1 MAPPSTLRIL
11 LVDDSQL
18 VRTLIKERLSKL
30 DPFWEITE
38 AKSGVE
44 ALLQTSASRPDI
56 AMLDLSLPDMLGET
70 LAGRIRQLSPITK
83 IVLCSLSD
91 KRLLAQVA
99 EHVQADGFISKTAS
113 TDEFRATFTALI
125 HARPTSSGIA

>member
-113 TDEFRATFTALI
+113 
-125 HARPTSSGIA
+125 